1 MGYGNVQGTFNIGIV
16 ETDVQAIVNGI
27 TGYYGRTLTD
37 VDNDIGGL
45 GSYLYDGNSAVS
57 YLSWINSN
65 LGSLQ
70 SYLGG
75 YNYGVLY
82 DGTSAVQYLN
92 WISNNTGSLSY
103 YLYDGNSAAQ
113 YLNWICSNT
122 GGIESYLSGSWY
134 GVLYDG
140 TSAVQYL
147 NWINS
152 NTGGLQGYLAGWN
165 GGPLTNIDSNT
176 SYTAGNTSYLYN
188 IDSAISSVRDYLYD
202 WNSYQSV
209 AAILND
215 IRNCLQQLSF
225 DGNGRLLVST
235 N

>member
-45 GSYLYDGNSAVS
+45 GSYLYDGNSVV
-57 YLSWINSN
+57 N
-65 LGSLQ
+65 
-70 SYLGG
+70 
-75 YNYGVLY
+75 
-82 DGTSAVQYLN
+82 YLN
-92 WISNNTGSLSY
+92 WIANNTGSLQGY
-103 YLYDGNSAAQ
+103 LAGYNYGALYDGN
-113 YLNWICSNT
+113 T
-122 GGIESYLSGSWY
+122 
-134 GVLYDG
+134 
-140 TSAVQYL
+140 AVQYL

-152 NTGGLQGYLAGWN
+152 NTGSLSSYLWDGNSAATYLNWISGNTSGLQSYLGGWSS
-165 GGPLTNIDSNT
+165 GPLTDTASNT

-188 IDSAISSVRDYLYD
+188 IDSAISTVRDYLYD

-225 DGNGRLLVST
+225 DGSGRLRVNT
-235 N
+235 TG